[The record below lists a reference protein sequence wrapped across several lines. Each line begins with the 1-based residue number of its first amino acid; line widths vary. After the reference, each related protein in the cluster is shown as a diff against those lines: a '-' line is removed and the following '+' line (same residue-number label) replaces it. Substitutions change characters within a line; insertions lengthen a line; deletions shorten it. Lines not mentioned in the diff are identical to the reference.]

1 MNMKKMR
8 AILLAAILIIA
19 LSGLTVLA
27 TESFTVITY
36 NEIFTPVNAVD
47 GVLTVEIEAKPDTD
61 GYIYFEKT
69 VKDMKPV
76 GDVTGENIV
85 GSKLEEYKMGNIN
98 CYRVKANDPY
108 RTAKA
113 KVQFNCSNFYNAK
126 AKAGQNGRADIPIT
140 YVFTNFFENAIERYN
155 LKIVLPEKA
164 EIIKVSTPSKYADF
178 KLSEENGLKAI
189 GISKSK
195 LAPAT
200 AVKLD
205 FTMNTS
211 ASTLD
216 KIVIWVFCLG
226 VGLFV
231 LFARLKESKSSDRN
245 EHIQK

>member
-1 MNMKKMR
+1 MKKMR
-8 AILLAAILIIA
+8 AILLAAILVIT
-19 LSGLTVLA
+19 LSGLTAAAWA
-27 TESFTVITY
+27 TESFTVVTY
-36 NEIFTPVNAVD
+36 NEVFTPVNAVD
-47 GVLTVEIEAKPDTD
+47 GVLTVELEAKPDTD
-61 GYIYFEKT
+61 GYIYLEKT

-76 GDVTGENIV
+76 GDVTGENIN
-85 GSKLEEYKMGNIN
+85 GNKLEEYQMGNII

-113 KVQFNCSNFYNAK
+113 KVQFNCSNFYNSGVK
-126 AKAGQNGRADIPIT
+126 ADQNGRADIPIT
-140 YVFTNFFENAIERYN
+140 HVFTNFFENAIERYN

-200 AVKLD
+200 AAKLD

-211 ASTLD
+211 ASTLN
-216 KIVIWVFCLG
+216 KIIIWAFCLA

-231 LFARLKESKSSDRN
+231 LFARLKESKSSD
-245 EHIQK
+245 KK